1 MRGPPPASSPSR
13 RRVVFCYGPAMTST
27 ALAASF
33 VHLRVHTA
41 YSMSE
46 GAISTKALPKLCK
59 EMGMPAVAIT
69 DSRNIFG
76 GLEFSVGCT
85 DSGIQPIVGCQIAL
99 RRKAEQGTGFGARE
113 VRQPDPDELV
123 LLAQNPE
130 GYQNLLKIVS
140 KAFLETE
147 GVETAQVGMDA
158 LRGHNEGLIC
168 LTGGP
173 LGPVGRMLLDGQ
185 KDHAEAC
192 LSTLADIFPGRLY
205 VEIQRHG
212 MEREDLTEPG
222 FIDLAYKLDLPLVA
236 TNECF
241 YPKRDMHEA
250 HDALICMAEK
260 SFLSHSDRRR
270 LTPEHYFKSP
280 QEMREL
286 FKDLPEA
293 VDNTLVIARRCAVM
307 VEKRKPIL
315 PRSPKAGD
323 RTEEEAL
330 RDMAEEGLR
339 KRLAVHVF
347 REGMS
352 DEEKEAVAKPYWE
365 RLEFELNVINKM
377 GFPGYFMI
385 VADFIQWAKDH
396 DIPVGPGRGSGAGS
410 LVAWVL
416 TITDLDPL
424 RFQLLFE
431 RFLNPERVSMPDFDV
446 DFCQDRREEVI
457 RYVQREYGRDR
468 VAQIITFGK
477 LQARAV
483 VRSVGRV
490 LEMPLG
496 YVDKICKM
504 IPNNPANPVTLAQ
517 ALEQEPQLADLR
529 DSDPQVGNMLN
540 LALKLEGLYSH
551 ASTHAAGVVIGDR
564 PLDELVPLYRDPH
577 SDMPVTQFNMK
588 WVEQAGL
595 VKFDFLGLKTLTVI
609 NTAVKH
615 VKEQHGLDLDMSAL
629 ALDDPKSY
637 QILARGETAGVFQLE
652 STGMRDVL
660 TKLKP
665 DCLEDI
671 IAVVALYRP
680 GPMDNIPSYIRR
692 KQGDEVVEY
701 MHPDLEPILKE
712 TYGIMIYQEQVM
724 QAAQVLAGY
733 SLGGADL
740 LRRAMGKKI
749 KEEMDKQRAMFCDGA
764 EARGIA
770 REKASEIF
778 DTIAKFAGYGFNKS
792 HAAAYALVAYHT
804 AYLKANYPVEFM
816 AATMTYDMHNTEKL
830 EAFKAELGR
839 LKIDLLPPDI
849 NKSLVNFAVEKGA
862 VRYALSAVKNVGAQ
876 AMEVLVAE
884 REKNGPFKDLADFAR
899 RLDTKAVNK
908 RLLENLV
915 RAGAFDCLNKNR
927 GQTFAAIETVMRH
940 AQAAAEERASS
951 QVSLFGGGAQA
962 APPLV
967 LPKVPDWTPMEKL
980 ENELSA
986 IGFYLSAHPLDTF
999 DRTLKRLSVVKS
1011 SELLTYLKNGGANPV
1026 KMAGSVGGRKE
1037 RVGKNG
1043 SRYAFVTMSDAGGTF
1058 EAMFFSE
1065 ILKASRD
1072 LLESGKPV
1080 LVTMDARLDG
1090 EQVRLAAKGVEDLEE
1105 VAARS
1110 AKKIMVHIADPEPV
1124 ERLKQIIERDG
1135 RGNGRIVV
1143 VADLEDH
1150 AVEIEFGR
1158 TFQLSAQ
1165 TIGALRNTPGVRDVV
1180 EV

>member
-1 MRGPPPASSPSR
+1 
-13 RRVVFCYGPAMTST
+13 MTDT
-27 ALAASF
+27 KAAASF

-59 EMGMPAVAIT
+59 EMGMPAVAIA

-76 GLEFSVGCT
+76 GLEFSVGCA
-85 DSGIQPIVGCQIAL
+85 DAGVQPIVGCQIAL
-99 RRKAEQGTGFGARE
+99 RRKAEQGNGFGARE

-123 LLAQNPE
+123 LLAQNPD

-147 GVETAQVGMDA
+147 GVEAPQVGLDD
-158 LRGHNEGLIC
+158 LRAHGDGLIC

-185 KDHAEAC
+185 TDHAETC
-192 LSTLADIFPGRLY
+192 LRTLADIFPGRLY

-241 YPKRDMHEA
+241 FPKREMYEA

-260 SFLSHSDRRR
+260 SFLSHTNRRR

-280 QEMREL
+280 AEMREL

-293 VDNTLVIARRCAVM
+293 ADNTLVIAKRCAVM

-323 RTEEEAL
+323 RTEEQAL
-330 RDMAEEGLR
+330 SDMAAEGLK
-339 KRLAVHVF
+339 KRLHVHVYQP
-347 REGMS
+347 GMT
-352 DEEKEAVAKPYWE
+352 DEEKEAAAKPYWE

-410 LVAWVL
+410 LVAWAL

-615 VKEQHGLDLDMSAL
+615 VREQHGTELDISAL
-629 ALDDPKSY
+629 PLDEPKSY

-692 KQGDEVVEY
+692 KQGEEVVEY

-749 KEEMDKQRAMFCDGA
+749 KEEMDQQRAMFCDGA

-792 HAAAYALVAYHT
+792 HAAAYALVAYQT

-830 EAFKAELGR
+830 ESFKAELGR
-839 LKIDLLPPDI
+839 LKIELLPPDI
-849 NKSLVNFAVEKGA
+849 NRSEVLFSVEKGA
-862 VRYALSAVKNVGAQ
+862 VRYALAAIKNVGAQ
-876 AMEVLVAE
+876 AMEVIVEE
-884 REKNGPFKDLADFAR
+884 RRRNGPFKDLADFAR

-915 RAGAFDCLNKNR
+915 RAGAFDCLNRNR
-927 GQTFAAIETVMRH
+927 GQTFAAIETIMRH
-940 AQAAAEERASS
+940 AQAAAEERVSS
-951 QVSLFGGGAQA
+951 QVSLFGGGAQG

-967 LPKVPDWTPMEKL
+967 LPKVPDWTSMEKL
-980 ENELSA
+980 ENELGA

-1011 SELLTYLKNGGANPV
+1011 SDLVTYLKNGGANPV

-1043 SRYAFVTMSDAGGTF
+1043 SRYAFVTLSDAGGTV

-1065 ILKASRD
+1065 VLKASRE

-1090 EQVRLAAKGVEDLEE
+1090 EQVRLGAKAVEDLEE

-1110 AKKIMVHIADPEPV
+1110 AKKIMVHLTDPEPV
-1124 ERLKQIIERDG
+1124 ERLKQIISRDG
-1135 RGNGRIVV
+1135 PGNGRIVL
-1143 VADLEDH
+1143 VAELDDH
-1150 AVEIEFGR
+1150 SVEVEFNR

-1165 TIGALRNTPGVRDVV
+1165 TIGALRNTPGVMDVV

>member
-1 MRGPPPASSPSR
+1 MTDTAAASS
-13 RRVVFCYGPAMTST
+13 
-27 ALAASF
+27 SF

-46 GAISTKALPKLCK
+46 GAIAVKTLPKLCK
-59 EMGMPAVAIT
+59 KMGMPAVAIT
-69 DSRNIFG
+69 DTRNVFG

-85 DSGIQPIVGCQIAL
+85 GEGIQPIIGCQISL
-99 RRKAEQGTGFGARE
+99 RRKPEKPSGFGARE
-113 VRQPDPDELV
+113 ARTPEPDQLV
-123 LLAQNPE
+123 LIAQNE
-130 GYQNLLKIVS
+130 AGYENLLKVVS
-140 KAFLETE
+140 MSYLETD
-147 GVETAQVGMDA
+147 GHETPQVDMAA
-158 LRGHNEGLIC
+158 LKEHGEGLIC

-173 LGPVGRMLLDGQ
+173 LGPVGRLILDGQ
-185 KDHAEAC
+185 MDAAEDMLKA
-192 LSTLADIFPGRLY
+192 LADIYTGRLY

-212 MEREDLTEPG
+212 MPREDQSEPG

-241 YPKRDMHEA
+241 FPDRDMYEA

-260 SFLSHSDRRR
+260 SFLSHTDRRR

-280 QEMREL
+280 EEMRDL

-293 VDNTLVIARRCAVM
+293 IENTLVIAKRCAVM
-307 VEKRKPIL
+307 VEKRDPIL
-315 PRSPKAGD
+315 PRAPQAGG
-323 RTEEEAL
+323 RSEEEAL
-330 RDMAEEGLR
+330 REVAAEGLR
-339 KRLAVHVF
+339 ARLDVHVYTD
-347 REGMS
+347 GMS
-352 DEEKEAVAKPYWE
+352 EEDKEAAAKPYWD
-365 RLEFELNVINKM
+365 RLEYELGIINKM

-385 VADFIQWAKDH
+385 VADFIQWGKDH

-410 LVAWVL
+410 LVAWAL

-424 RFQLLFE
+424 RFALLFE

-457 RYVQREYGRDR
+457 RYVQEKYGRDK

-504 IPNNPANPVTLAQ
+504 IPNNPANPCTLPE
-517 ALEQEPQLADLR
+517 ALEQEPQLAELR
-529 DSDPQVGNMLN
+529 DSDPQVAHMLSI
-540 LALKLEGLYSH
+540 ALKLEGLFSH

-564 PLDELVPLYRDPH
+564 PLDELVPLYRDPN

-615 VKEQHGLDLDMSAL
+615 IKEQHGVDIDMSAL
-629 ALDDPKSY
+629 PLDDEKSY
-637 QILARGETAGVFQLE
+637 RLLARGETAGVFQLE

-692 KQGDEVVEY
+692 KQGEEEVIY
-701 MHPDLEPILKE
+701 MHPDLEQILSE

-724 QAAQVLAGY
+724 QAAQILAGY

-749 KEEMDKQRAMFCDGA
+749 QAEMDKQRTMFCDGA
-764 EARGIA
+764 EQNNIP

-792 HAAAYALVAYHT
+792 HAAAYALVAYQT

-849 NKSLVNFAVEKGA
+849 NKSEVLFSVEKGA
-862 VRYALSAVKNVGAQ
+862 VRYALSAIKNVGQ
-876 AMEVLVAE
+876 HAMETLVNE
-884 REKNGPFKDLADFAR
+884 RRKNGPFKDIKDFAQ

-927 GQTFAAIETVMRH
+927 AQTFAAIETIMRH
-940 AQAAAEERASS
+940 AQAAAQERSSS
-951 QVSLFGGGAQA
+951 QVSLFGGTQEAT
-962 APPLV
+962 PPLT
-967 LPKVPDWTPMEKL
+967 LPKVPDWTPVEKL
-980 ENELSA
+980 DCELAA

-1011 SELLTYLKNGGANPV
+1011 SELVEHLKNGGANPV

-1043 SRYAFVTMSDAGGTF
+1043 SRYAFVTLSDAGGTY
-1058 EAMFFSE
+1058 EVMFFSE
-1065 ILKASRD
+1065 ILAASREI
-1072 LLESGKPV
+1072 LESGKPV
-1080 LVTMDARLDG
+1080 VITVDARLDG
-1090 EQVRLAAKGVEDLEE
+1090 EQVRLGAKAVENLEE

-1110 AKKIMVHIADPEPV
+1110 TKKLEIHIDNPEPL
-1124 ERLKQIIERDG
+1124 ERLRAVIDKDKP
-1135 RGNGRIVV
+1135 GNGTIVV
-1143 VADLEDH
+1143 VAHLDEYN
-1150 AVEIEFGR
+1150 VELKYSDR
-1158 TFQLSAQ
+1158 QFQLSAA
-1165 TIGALRNTPGVRDVV
+1165 TLSALRNTPGVMDVV
-1180 EV
+1180 EI